1 MEEIVKNTL
10 LYFLPLWNKA
20 MFILGGGAKL
30 LFDLLFR
37 LRREIN
43 VDDMGMGD
51 GFSLSDDEI
60 DFVKCLDDVDLD
72 DVDVD
77 DEEVDE
83 DDKEDS
89 SELLSLLTN
98 GLVSLSWV

>member
-1 MEEIVKNTL
+1 MEEIVKNAL
-10 LYFLPLWNKA
+10 FYFLPLWNKA

-60 DFVKCLDDVDLD
+60 DFVKCLDDVDVD
-72 DVDVD
+72 DDDD

-83 DDKEDS
+83 DDREDS

-98 GLVSLSWV
+98 GLVSLSSWV